1 MSAHQIPGRGYPPPP
16 QRIFIVH
23 NATTTVIMLLL
34 LHLTVSVTNVQC
46 YEWLKGQTFNERI
59 EHLCGRISGSSTIEM
74 TSNICSK
81 TNPSI
86 QIKGPVVVNHI
97 GKRVYFA
104 SYFGM
109 MFGHPIPG
117 EGTGS
122 LELMAGPLGC
132 SGSGCQGGA
141 VGTFAQT
148 RFKYPSDMHGS
159 AYLHPLYLVYDVLNR
174 KVVSMDVS
182 TSTSS
187 YYAGDGSTT
196 SSNSFNN
203 VDKLSAPLPTLVTYS
218 SIKSDGL
225 SVYLAGSHL
234 VRISLTT
241 GLMTAMLYMN
251 GNGYRSIAIYNGD
264 FYIIYSLYTSNT
276 NTYII
281 KTPVV
286 STGLS
291 TLDMAQPTW
300 QLPDSSS
307 VYFFSFGIFPAS
319 STNTVPFAMNG
330 QGRILR
336 YHSSTNVWESST
348 KFFDTNGFGFDVH
361 GEYLYALV
369 GGCGP
374 SCRLRVF
381 APTRSPTATVSSTVT
396 PSRPS
401 THTATQTLSVS
412 AS

>member
-159 AYLHPLYLVYDVLNR
+159 AYLHPLYLVYDLLNR
-174 KVVSMDVS
+174 KVVAMDVS

-203 VDKLSAPLPTLVTYS
+203 EDRLSAPLPALVGYS
-218 SIKSDGL
+218 SLKSDD
-225 SVYLAGSHL
+225 SNVYLAGRYHL

-241 GLMTAMLYMN
+241 GLVTTVLSMN
-251 GNGYRSIAIYNGD
+251 LDGSYHSIAIYNGD
-264 FYIIYSLYTSNT
+264 FYIFYTLSNISPQK
-276 NTYII
+276 TYII
-281 KTPVV
+281 TTPVI
-286 STGLS
+286 STGSS
-291 TLDMAQPTW
+291 TLDMAHPTW
-300 QLPDSSS
+300 QVPNSFS
-307 VYFFSFGIFPAS
+307 VFPAS
-319 STNTVPFAMNG
+319 STNTFPFAMNEYG
-330 QGRILR
+330 HILR
-336 YHSSTNVWESST
+336 YHFSTNIWKT
-348 KFFDTNGFGFDVH
+348 LNG
-361 GEYLYALV
+361 
-369 GGCGP
+369 
-374 SCRLRVF
+374 VF
-381 APTRSPTATVSSTVT
+381 R
-396 PSRPS
+396 RWNW
-401 THTATQTLSVS
+401 L
-412 AS
+412 